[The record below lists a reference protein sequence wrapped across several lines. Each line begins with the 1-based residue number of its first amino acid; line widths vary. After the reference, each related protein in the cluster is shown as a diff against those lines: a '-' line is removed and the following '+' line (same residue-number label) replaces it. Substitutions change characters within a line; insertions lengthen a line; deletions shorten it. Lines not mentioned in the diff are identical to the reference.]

1 MDGVLVHGRNWSLG
15 RNEKAASSLDSFSKP
30 ETTEAAKKIIKRAE
44 DKKKGLFTP
53 SRANDELTVALG
65 NKEHTGQIRGK
76 GKMVIWKEG
85 WDEDKEKYKKRAKKN
100 EDIDAKVQAL
110 VDEALAKRG
119 FHPRPVQ
126 DEALGGNCQAAC
138 VPW

>member
-1 MDGVLVHGRNWSLG
+1 MDGVPVHGRNWSLC
-15 RNEKAASSLDSFSKP
+15 RKEKATSPLDSFSKP
-30 ETTEAAKKIIKRAE
+30 EIPKAAMKIIKLAE

-100 EDIDAKVQAL
+100 EDIDARTK
-110 VDEALAKRG
+110 
-119 FHPRPVQ
+119 P
-126 DEALGGNCQAAC
+126 
-138 VPW
+138 